1 MIETEDL
8 TPEQAAAELERIAAE
23 MAKSDIAYYQND
35 APYLTDAEYDALK
48 RRNRQIEARF
58 PELIRADSP
67 SKRVGAA
74 AKNGF
79 GKIQHRFPM
88 LSLGDVF
95 SLEEVDEF
103 AVGVKRFLNV
113 SEDIEFMAEPKI
125 DGLSFSARYEHGRFV
140 QGATRGDG
148 TTGED
153 ITANLKTIRQ
163 LPQKLP
169 DGVPDVLEVRGEVYM
184 AKADFLAL
192 NQKYETEHKN
202 FCQSAQCGSRLAPP
216 ARRFD
221 YGRTQFEPFCLHLGG
236 SVPALLGF
244 AGRIFRMPEEMG
256 FSDQSTQPALPQP
269 EGNRRIFFAP
279 DGNPCRP
286 ALRHRRHRL

>member
-67 SKRVGAA
+67 SKRVGAE

-79 GKIQHRFPM
+79 GKIRHRFPM

-140 QGATRGDG
+140 QGATLSL
-148 TTGED
+148 
-153 ITANLKTIRQ
+153 IHI
-163 LPQKLP
+163 
-169 DGVPDVLEVRGEVYM
+169 
-184 AKADFLAL
+184 
-192 NQKYETEHKN
+192 
-202 FCQSAQCGSRLAPP
+202 
-216 ARRFD
+216 
-221 YGRTQFEPFCLHLGG
+221 
-236 SVPALLGF
+236 
-244 AGRIFRMPEEMG
+244 
-256 FSDQSTQPALPQP
+256 
-269 EGNRRIFFAP
+269 
-279 DGNPCRP
+279 
-286 ALRHRRHRL
+286 

>member
-192 NQKYETEHKN
+192 NQKYETEHKKN

-236 SVPALLGF
+236 KCPGA
-244 AGRIFRMPEEMG
+244 AGIRRPN
-256 FSDQSTQPALPQP
+256 FSNA
-269 EGNRRIFFAP
+269 
-279 DGNPCRP
+279 
-286 ALRHRRHRL
+286 